1 MHLSVSVR
9 DTNQAMSHCC
19 SSLRLR
25 DRSGARADGHTT
37 WPDGFDP
44 VAAGATF
51 SAAIPAATGVAH
63 GDTARHRPGVEWAVQ
78 STNNPTGDPRG
89 PTYGSEGWGFESL

>member
-9 DTNQAMSHCC
+9 DPNQPMRHCC
-19 SSLRLR
+19 SFLRLR

-44 VAAGATF
+44 EDAGVIFA
-51 SAAIPAATGVAH
+51 
-63 GDTARHRPGVEWAVQ
+63 
-78 STNNPTGDPRG
+78 
-89 PTYGSEGWGFESL
+89 